1 MAFDFIK
8 NYIYLYH
15 TDEFVILP
23 SYPESITDSMSSSF
37 AQANALSRSAPV
49 FSYSNSGPRTV
60 QVTLDLH
67 RDMMDDVN
75 IGYSNLKIN
84 DATGTAVKGG
94 NLGDD
99 YVDVLIKKLQSISV
113 PRYMADSSK
122 TVEPPMIAVRFGDEI
137 FIKGIV
143 NGPIGVTYKKPI
155 IMVNGHE
162 SKYAQVS
169 ISFTVTEVD
178 PYDAPTIGLKGSF
191 RGLVS
196 TNNILKNTRDGKDAR

>member
-67 RDMMDDVN
+67 RDMMDDIN
-75 IGYSNLKIN
+75 IGHSNLKIR
-84 DATGTAVKGG
+84 DATGKYIEGG
-94 NLGDD
+94 NLGED

-113 PRYMADSSK
+113 PKYVATAAK

-155 IMVNGHE
+155 IIVNGHE

-178 PYDAPTIGLKGSF
+178 PYDAPTIALKGSF

-196 TNNILKNTRDGKDAR
+196 TNNILKNTQQ